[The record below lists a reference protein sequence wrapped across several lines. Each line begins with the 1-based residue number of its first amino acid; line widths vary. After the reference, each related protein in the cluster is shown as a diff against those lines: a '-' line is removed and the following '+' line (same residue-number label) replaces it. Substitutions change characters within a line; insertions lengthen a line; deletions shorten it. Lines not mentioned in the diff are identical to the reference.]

1 MNQHE
6 SLTSSQ
12 FHFEIKQIYI
22 GRVFTTPDV
31 SLKIPEGALFT
42 DSVKRIKI
50 DGCFHEYDYISLLKF
65 EESRREKF
73 KTQVQEATI
82 ANFAVLE

>member
-1 MNQHE
+1 MYHGKLQ
-6 SLTSSQ
+6 SLVWDA
-12 FHFEIKQIYI
+12 

-31 SLKIPEGALFT
+31 SLKIPEGAMVT
-42 DSVKRIKI
+42 DFVKRLKI

-65 EESRREKF
+65 EESRRAKF
-73 KTQVQEATI
+73 KIEVEEATI